1 MFKII
6 RRILCGVLAL
16 VIIVGVAFVI
26 LVNMTPRKLG
36 FASLNIQ
43 GATIEDLGLADEKI
57 GDIAMGFKGFANPKE
72 DEIITNPYNEVEDKK
87 DADKALEGSK
97 VSSDYSAIATGK
109 VTYEKRYLKNYK
121 DTTLAYIFNQIVE
134 STTGTNESV
143 QFVKELGLDL
153 AEVTIDKTSAEMSLN
168 TVSKANVEKYK
179 TQIEDTLGA
188 AKSFITIPKEAYIA
202 SEFTFTVDTETGKM
216 VTTSKNMVLNGDN
229 DSVISKA
236 LFTIL
241 MNTLGKDYTIE
252 SFNEELGKGFS
263 TILYNLGGIGTGEV
277 NNAGEITGDYSYSDQ
292 GVSSHQ
298 LSLVTHI

>member
-16 VIIVGVAFVI
+16 VIIVGVAFVV

-43 GATIEDLGLADEKI
+43 GVTIEDLGLADEKI
-57 GDIAMGFKGFANPKE
+57 WDIAMGFKGFANPKE

-97 VSSDYSAIATGK
+97 VSSDYSAIAAGK
-109 VTYEKRYLKNYK
+109 VTYKKRYLKNYK
-121 DTTLAYIFNQIVE
+121 DTTLAYIFNQIVK
-134 STTGTNESV
+134 STTDTNESV
-143 QFVKELGLDL
+143 QFVKELGLNL
-153 AEVTIDKTSAEMSLN
+153 AEVTINKTSAEMTLN

-188 AKSFITIPKEAYIA
+188 AKSFITIPKEAYFA

-216 VTTSKNMVLNGDN
+216 ITTSKNMVLNGDN

-236 LFTIL
+236 IFTIL
-241 MNTLGKDYTIE
+241 MNALGKDYTIE
-252 SFNEELGKGFS
+252 SFNEEFGKGFS
-263 TILYNLGGIGTGEV
+263 TIIYNLGGIGTGEV
-277 NNAGEITGDYSYSDQ
+277 NDAGEITGDYSYSDQ